1 MDMREASG
9 AVSSAG
15 CGQDGT
21 RSFAPVA
28 ALEGMY
34 LCCPQPLISA
44 IAVVHAGIY
53 DQRRYG
59 PGGMGG
65 GGGATSAPPARR
77 GRGRGSGSG
86 RRGGSVISDE
96 EDTDEELGEDVRLEE
111 DEDDDEEGD
120 VEAALRAARARAKSG
135 RGGRRGRPG
144 SSGAGVA
151 AGAAPTEGLYI
162 VSCLCGVTY
171 DDGAMMIECEGC
183 GTWVHLACL
192 QQAAAAAAME
202 APGSSA
208 PPKYDFEHYKCDICQ
223 AGLPPPATGSAQGAG
238 ASGRPMGARGRGAAA
253 AAGPEVKADPDAG
266 GRPRRQRKVSSR

>member
-1 MDMREASG
+1 
-9 AVSSAG
+9 
-15 CGQDGT
+15 
-21 RSFAPVA
+21 
-28 ALEGMY
+28 
-34 LCCPQPLISA
+34 
-44 IAVVHAGIY
+44 
-53 DQRRYG
+53 
-59 PGGMGG
+59 MGG

-135 RGGRRGRPG
+135 RGGRGGRPG
-144 SSGAGVA
+144 ASGGTA
-151 AGAAPTEGLYI
+151 AGAAPAEGVYM

-208 PPKYDFEHYKCDICQ
+208 PHKYDFEHYKCDICQ
-223 AGLPPPATGSAQGAG
+223 AGLPPPATGRAQGAG

-253 AAGPEVKADPDAG
+253 AAGLEVKADPDAG